1 MTDQP
6 EVNLKELDEKALLLR
21 IAQELGT
28 IRRAVVDV
36 VNYARGAEKEVP
48 EFMRRFMNYM
58 HDLHDIRY
66 MYEETGLTPPAHLLR
81 EQERCD
87 DRLRQL
93 LKDLHS
99 DGNAFEK
106 IRREMATDEQN
117 RWDHTRQLEFK
128 GKGSPL

>member
-1 MTDQP
+1 MSAEGKMIDLLEQILVEAKRTARDITTIKNLVV
-6 EVNLKELDEKALLLR
+6 EAVNDL
-21 IAQELGT
+21 
-28 IRRAVVDV
+28 
-36 VNYARGAEKEVP
+36 RGAEKEIP

-66 MYEETGLTPPAHLLR
+66 MYEETGLTPPAHILR

-106 IRREMATDEQN
+106 IRREMAEDTEN
-117 RWDHTRQLEFK
+117 RWDHTRQLTFK
-128 GKGSPL
+128 RSEL

>member
-1 MTDQP
+1 MTDQR

-28 IRRAVVDV
+28 IRKLVTDV
-36 VNYARGAEKEVP
+36 VQYARGAEKEIP

-66 MYEETGLTPPAHLLR
+66 MYEEVGIVPPDYLLR

-87 DRLRQL
+87 DRFRQL
-93 LKDLHS
+93 LKSLHE
-99 DGNAFEK
+99 GGEAFEK
-106 IRREMATDEQN
+106 IRREMARDGDN
-117 RWDHTRQLEFK
+117 KWDHTKQLEFK
-128 GKGSPL
+128 GKSA

>member
-1 MTDQP
+1 MSEINDLLEQLLVEAKRTARDITMIKNLVV
-6 EVNLKELDEKALLLR
+6 EAVNDL
-21 IAQELGT
+21 
-28 IRRAVVDV
+28 
-36 VNYARGAEKEVP
+36 RGAEKEIP
-48 EFMRRFMNYM
+48 EYMRRFMNYM

-66 MYEETGLTPPAHLLR
+66 MYEETGLTPPAHILR

-106 IRREMATDEQN
+106 IRREMAQDADN

-128 GKGSPL
+128 RSEQ